1 MEHAL
6 AMIDRRMGTVE
17 EVVSGL
23 RERVAR
29 LETGQTYYMTT
40 MQERTAEIAAMQDT
54 AESMSERHQKTA
66 TDVATIRS
74 YVDNRKEMEAGRG
87 EARRYYR
94 SILVPMGAALFIWA
108 TTGNLDLVKILA
120 GIK

>member
-6 AMIDRRMGTVE
+6 TMIDRRMGTVE
-17 EVVSGL
+17 EAVSGL

-29 LETGQTYYMTT
+29 LETGQTFYTT
-40 MQERTAEIAAMQDT
+40 MMEQRAAEIAAMHET
-54 AESMSERHQKTA
+54 HESMSERHHQTA

-74 YVDNRKEMEAGRG
+74 FVDSRKDTDTAKA

-94 SILVPMGAALFIWA
+94 SILVPMAVALFAWL
-108 TTGNLDLVKILA
+108 TTGNMDLVKLLS
-120 GIK
+120 GLR

>member
-6 AMIDRRMGTVE
+6 TMIDRRMGTVE

-40 MQERTAEIAAMQDT
+40 MQERTAEIAAMQETADT
-54 AESMSERHQKTA
+54 MSERHQKTA
-66 TDVATIRS
+66 TDVAAIRNF
-74 YVDNRKEMEAGRG
+74 VDSRKDTDTAKS

-94 SILVPMGAALFIWA
+94 SILVPMGAALLIWA